1 MHPLGVGL
9 LEFET
14 SMHRD
19 ILMVG
24 NVYAID
30 GVLIRFIGHDYG
42 RNERSSPY
50 TKYRWIMMLGYPLDY
65 RALNFI
71 DQAMTSFGKLVSW
84 HNNPRANG
92 FVLVKCLYNGTDYVP
107 RSLIFR
113 QGDRSEASWSCPPPL
128 DDLPPDGPTNS
139 CNRIRE
145 TPTGTFCLIRA
156 NKQIKGRLTVVM
168 PGHITC
174 SLKPTRKD
182 RTQPQP
188 LQQAAMKIDSL
199 VQALPNS
206 NREWKQKTCN
216 YSM

>member
-1 MHPLGVGL
+1 MNLHVVSTCMHPLGVGL

-71 DQAMTSFGKLVSW
+71 DQAVTSFGKLVSW
-84 HNNPRANG
+84 HNNPRAHG

-107 RSLIFR
+107 RSFIFR
-113 QGDRSEASWSCPPPL
+113 KGERSEASWSCPPPPKMTSHQMGQPIPATESGR
-128 DDLPPDGPTNS
+128 PPLEHSVSSGPTS
-139 CNRIRE
+139 KS
-145 TPTGTFCLIRA
+145 RA
-156 NKQIKGRLTVVM
+156 
-168 PGHITC
+168 
-174 SLKPTRKD
+174 D
-182 RTQPQP
+182 
-188 LQQAAMKIDSL
+188 
-199 VQALPNS
+199 
-206 NREWKQKTCN
+206 
-216 YSM
+216 